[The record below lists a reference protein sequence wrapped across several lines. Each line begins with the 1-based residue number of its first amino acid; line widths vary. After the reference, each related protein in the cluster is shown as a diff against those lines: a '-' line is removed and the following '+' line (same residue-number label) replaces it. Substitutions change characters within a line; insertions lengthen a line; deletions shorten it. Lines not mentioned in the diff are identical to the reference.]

1 MMNKI
6 YKKLLLLAIVTIW
19 WLWIFGDVSTAFA
32 ATSID
37 PTINQTLPLSAPL
50 VTCSTWADMSNV
62 LLAGVCFKS
71 ESGSST
77 TTLLVKEGKVA
88 INSDDIDRIGSEWW
102 AITYSCEEGYAFSW
116 SINKCVKTTCSWG
129 TPTQCGVVSSW
140 YMTTYPEQILN
151 YENSHH
157 YYYDSYSWWNE
168 NFTLNTQEKLDIYNQ
183 YYGEALTLWTN
194 VSWSEYRNALIK
206 NREPNQIRWCG
217 TDTWCDPKQE
227 DMCYFFQS
235 ESTSSFTSYTYSSYE
250 KIGDSIWNCVDWT
263 IIDPYLNAP
272 VDPHRTI
279 SIYNDIWTKIN
290 PASTCSDFS
299 CGKTTCDIF
308 YTDNINPCSYNP
320 SGKTLRCNYTKN
332 SHSTSSIDH
341 YSIHACCPT
350 NNTSTCTTDI
360 KDPIVNTVP
369 WSEPSVLL
377 VNWIARG
384 TSILNYSDIKLK
396 TNIQK
401 IDSALEKVTKLN
413 GYRFTWKD
421 SGQPDF
427 GVLAQEVEKVFADAV
442 STDDTGMK
450 AVAYGQLLAPIIES
464 IKEINTTVDAMTI
477 KAQQQAERI
486 SALENR

>member
-88 INSDDIDRIGSEWW
+88 INSDDIDRT
-102 AITYSCEEGYAFSW
+102 AATA
-116 SINKCVKTTCSWG
+116 
-129 TPTQCGVVSSW
+129 
-140 YMTTYPEQILN
+140 
-151 YENSHH
+151 
-157 YYYDSYSWWNE
+157 
-168 NFTLNTQEKLDIYNQ
+168 
-183 YYGEALTLWTN
+183 
-194 VSWSEYRNALIK
+194 
-206 NREPNQIRWCG
+206 
-217 TDTWCDPKQE
+217 
-227 DMCYFFQS
+227 
-235 ESTSSFTSYTYSSYE
+235 
-250 KIGDSIWNCVDWT
+250 
-263 IIDPYLNAP
+263 
-272 VDPHRTI
+272 
-279 SIYNDIWTKIN
+279 
-290 PASTCSDFS
+290 
-299 CGKTTCDIF
+299 
-308 YTDNINPCSYNP
+308 
-320 SGKTLRCNYTKN
+320 
-332 SHSTSSIDH
+332 
-341 YSIHACCPT
+341 
-350 NNTSTCTTDI
+350 
-360 KDPIVNTVP
+360 
-369 WSEPSVLL
+369 VLL
-377 VNWIARG
+377 VNWVARG

-442 STDDTGMK
+442 STDDTGME
-450 AVAYGQLLAPIIES
+450 VVVWQ
-464 IKEINTTVDAMTI
+464 
-477 KAQQQAERI
+477 
-486 SALENR
+486 